1 MWASLLNTRCYAIH
15 VSQTHS
21 LVYILSMLHSSTVE
35 GASQFTLRCVVVWA
49 SLLNRRCHVVH
60 VSQLHSLVYILSMLH
75 SSTVRCFTVYSKV
88 CSYVGFTTEH
98 KVSCYPCSTAAQSGV
113 YCPCFTAVQCFT
125 AAAQEGV
132 LCPWLSAENAGLAF
146 FFAGRSQSLLFLA
159 NPPNNQDMAAPVLF
173 ILM

>member
-1 MWASLLNTRCYAIH
+1 MWAIHTRCYAIH

-21 LVYILSMLHSSTVE
+21 LVYILSMLHSSTV
-35 GASQFTLRCVVVWA
+35 
-49 SLLNRRCHVVH
+49 
-60 VSQLHSLVYILSMLH
+60 
-75 SSTVRCFTVYSKV
+75 RCFTVYIKV

-146 FFAGRSQSLLFLA
+146 FLLDVLSHFCFSQILLIIKTWQLQPCLFSCEFLHRRKKIAGHHRSQIHDLRYIRKKRE
-159 NPPNNQDMAAPVLF
+159 MK
-173 ILM
+173 